1 MTLDGRQAVAYLVQK
16 DRHWTEAKGGTI
28 TLLSLPLL
36 HHNMTS
42 TAPRSDAGR
51 RRWSRRRRSVAAAIG
66 SIAALVA
73 ADIMLELNAIIPTS
87 EDGSTHRILC
97 GADQIAAAAKLSKGS
112 KSPFIQRDDGTP
124 QSFPYRLWKEM
135 LKPVRKGLRL
145 LASDEGDCDFT
156 DYVYTLTNAALEAQ
170 VPAPEPPPSNPDVP
184 TISPAPTAAPV
195 VFVPAGSTG
204 GESGGGTYIDPAA
217 EANITATSDVNT
229 TTTTT
234 SQTTSDGY
242 SYGDLG
248 GYTVTSPLAPPPDEG
263 YGADLTAPSPAP
275 PNNIAY
281 VLTID
286 SCPAGPLTGSAVT
299 NANFYDTFS
308 MLRHSVCNCTV
319 QNLVPDPETGAEL
332 VPISAYD
339 STMYALLHSSA
350 TVCTGPNAQ
359 SFDMVAS
366 LQGMGYFVKIYDEA
380 IYNVEI
386 VGSDYARVEIDRTV
400 GIRSLVQVRT
410 TV

>member
-1 MTLDGRQAVAYLVQK
+1 MTIASHQ
-16 DRHWTEAKGGTI
+16 
-28 TLLSLPLL
+28 
-36 HHNMTS
+36 
-42 TAPRSDAGR
+42 SDAGR
-51 RRWSRRRRSVAAAIG
+51 ARRWSRRRRSVAAAIG

-73 ADIMLELNAIIPTS
+73 ADIILELNVVVPGS

-97 GADQIAAAAKLSKGS
+97 GDDQIAAAAKLSKGS

-135 LKPVRKGLRL
+135 LDPVKRGLRR

-170 VPAPEPPPSNPDVP
+170 VPAPEPPQQPNPDVP

-204 GESGGGTYIDPAA
+204 GDSGGGTYIDPAA
-217 EANITATSDVNT
+217 EANITATSDANT
-229 TTTTT
+229 TAT
-234 SQTTSDGY
+234 
-242 SYGDLG
+242 
-248 GYTVTSPLAPPPDEG
+248 YTVTSPLAPPPDEE
-263 YGADLTAPSPAP
+263 YGADLTAPPPAP

-319 QNLVPDPETGAEL
+319 QNLVPDPVTGAEL

-339 STMYALLHSSA
+339 STMYVLLHSAA

-380 IYNVEI
+380 VYNGEI
-386 VGSDYARVEIDRTV
+386 VGSDYARIEIDRTV

-410 TV
+410 AIYIILAAYVLSRFVRSLCFLVLTTVLVAPRALAAG